1 MKMLLDNTLLD
12 GGVSFREIEMPGS
25 CIDLAWLVKVDGDTR
40 TITQEGPGNYIAHI
54 GHMDRH
60 WCFDHALKACIEDA
74 RHQRDMHDRAEA
86 LRLQQ
91 AARFDRLTPEQF
103 ARVLEAREQELAGLS
118 VNSPGRADMLRDEI
132 ALMKGTY

>member
-12 GGVSFREIEMPGS
+12 GGVSFRETGENS
-25 CIDLAWLVKVDGDTR
+25 WLVTIGDTTR
-40 TITQEGPGNYIAHI
+40 VITKDERGFIAWI
-54 GHMDRH
+54 GSQDRD

-103 ARVLEAREQELAGLS
+103 DRVLEAREQELAGLS
-118 VNSPGRADMLRDEI
+118 VNSVGRADMLREDI
-132 ALMKGTY
+132 QAMKDSRARQEAR